1 MRIMEWNKAY
11 LLLLYINCLKKK
23 VKSSWKIII
32 IVLNSFQLETLRP
45 IKDNKII
52 EDKKEDKIYATRGI
66 SHSPSGD

>member
-1 MRIMEWNKAY
+1 MEQSLFALVVHK
-11 LLLLYINCLKKK
+11 LLEKKK

-32 IVLNSFQLETLRP
+32 IVLNSFQVESLRP

-66 SHSPSGD
+66 SHSPSASGD